1 MDEPSEPRR
10 PGGGSAVLMLLLLLI
25 VVGLLVAWAMVRNP
39 PDTPSPSPSATAAP
53 ATLPPAQPST
63 PTGR

>member
-10 PGGGSAVLMLLLLLI
+10 PGSGSAVLMLLLLLI

-39 PDTPSPSPSATAAP
+39 PDTPSPSATAAP
-53 ATLPPAQPST
+53 ATLPPAQPSA

>member
-39 PDTPSPSPSATAAP
+39 PDTPSPSATAGP
-53 ATLPPAQPST
+53 ATLPPAQPSA

>member
-10 PGGGSAVLMLLLLLI
+10 PGGGSALLMLLLLLV
-25 VVGLLVAWAMVRNP
+25 VVGLLVAWVMMRNP
-39 PDTPSPSPSATAAP
+39 PDTPSPSATAAP
-53 ATLPPAQPST
+53 ATLPPAQPSA